1 MESINVGNLVPK
13 REPQDD
19 FENEMAN
26 SVKGINIH
34 NINIGRRV
42 GDPVLMFVIKGF
54 QLFIKINI
62 KYYLHLNSKYT
73 YKI

>member
-1 MESINVGNLVPK
+1 MESINMGNLVPK

-19 FENEMAN
+19 FENEMEN

-42 GDPVLMFVIKGF
+42 EHPILIF
-54 QLFIKINI
+54 N
-62 KYYLHLNSKYT
+62 
-73 YKI
+73 

>member
-1 MESINVGNLVPK
+1 MGNLVPK

-34 NINIGRRV
+34 NVYIGRRV
-42 GDPVLMFVIKGF
+42 EDSVLIYFKGF
-54 QLFIKINI
+54 QLFIEISI
-62 KYYLHLNSKYT
+62 KQV
-73 YKI
+73 